1 MYELSIH
8 RYRELKHFCLQYP
21 EMKEKLAK
29 YENQLYLDAFDP
41 TGELAVKISEYKNAM
56 KLIEMT
62 AFNIGNFPG
71 EKILKIVSSDRC
83 LGEVCP
89 DEDLSMVKFYL
100 RKFYWM
106 LSEVKGM

>member
-1 MYELSIH
+1 MYELSVH

-21 EMKEKLAK
+21 EMKEKL
-29 YENQLYLDAFDP
+29 ERLQSQLCLDSFDP
-41 TGELAVKISEYKNAM
+41 TGDLAVKISEYKNAI

-71 EKILKIVSSDRC
+71 EKILKIVSSDIC
-83 LGEVCP
+83 LGELCP
-89 DEDLSMVKFYL
+89 DEDLTIVKFYL

-106 LSEVKGM
+106 LSDAKGM